1 MAGKRGVDR
10 VYQAAPMYGAGGG
23 GVEKYRDRSPV
34 EIITDGYMA
43 ITQVAT
49 LNAVTQLGMESV
61 RQCDLKRQEVLAEH
75 PNLEA
80 AVTGLLYNHV
90 RLVAEVQNTVAN
102 NNKRV

>member
-1 MAGKRGVDR
+1 MAGKNSMNRI
-10 VYQAAPMYGAGGG
+10 YQPVPMSGGSS
-23 GVEKYRDRSPV
+23 VEKYRDRSAI

-80 AVTGLLYNHV
+80 AVTGLLFNHA

>member
-1 MAGKRGVDR
+1 MDR
-10 VYQAAPMYGAGGG
+10 VFQPVPMSSGGA
-23 GVEKYRDRSPV
+23 VQKHRDRTPI
-34 EIITDGYMA
+34 EIMTDGYMA
-43 ITQVAT
+43 VTQVAT

-80 AVTGLLYNHV
+80 GVTGLLYNHV
-90 RLVAEVQNTVAN
+90 RLVAEVQNTVVN

>member
-1 MAGKRGVDR
+1 MANKRGMDR
-10 VYQAAPMYGAGGG
+10 VYNPMPMSGGSS
-23 GVEKYRDRSPV
+23 VEKFRDRTAI

-43 ITQVAT
+43 VTQVAT
-49 LNAVTQLGMESV
+49 LNVVTQLGMESV

-80 AVTGLLYNHV
+80 AVTGLLFNHA

>member
-1 MAGKRGVDR
+1 VANKRGMDR
-10 VYQAAPMYGAGGG
+10 VYSPVPMGGG
-23 GVEKYRDRSPV
+23 SGGVQRYRDRAPI

-80 AVTGLLYNHV
+80 AIAGLLYNHA
-90 RLVAEVQNTVAN
+90 RLVAEVQNTVTKN
-102 NNKRV
+102 EKRV